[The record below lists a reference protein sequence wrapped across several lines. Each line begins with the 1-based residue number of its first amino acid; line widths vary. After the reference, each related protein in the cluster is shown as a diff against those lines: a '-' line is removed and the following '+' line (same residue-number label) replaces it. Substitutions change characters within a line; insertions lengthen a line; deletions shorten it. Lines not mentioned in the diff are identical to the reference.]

1 MDMVVRAPL
10 IRTLRET
17 NCSDC
22 ALNPICLPPAI
33 DIEDVARLDSIIERS
48 RPLQRGALLFH
59 EGLPFEAL
67 FAVRSGALKTTIALP
82 SGQEQVTGFYL
93 PGELVGLDGIGQE
106 NYACTATA
114 LENTAVCT
122 IPFDAMEEL
131 AARLPGLQHHLF
143 KLMGA
148 EIRADHTLMQM
159 IAQRPAEE
167 RMAQFLL
174 FFSARYRR
182 RKLSEN
188 RFRLPMSRNDLGNY
202 LGLALETA
210 SRTFTQLQHMGF
222 IKVEGKEITIL
233 DRAGLCGL
241 AEIGSG

>member
-1 MDMVVRAPL
+1 MEMEVRSPL

-17 NCSDC
+17 NCADC
-22 ALNPICLPPAI
+22 VLNPICLPPAV
-33 DIEDVARLDSIIERS
+33 DLQHLDRLNSIIERS

-59 EGLPFEAL
+59 EGLPFEAV

-82 SGQEQVTGFYL
+82 SGQEQVTGFFL
-93 PGELVGLDGIGQE
+93 PGELVGLDGVGQQ

-122 IPFDAMEEL
+122 IPFSEIEAL
-131 AARLPGLQHHLF
+131 ASRMPSLQHHLF

-159 IAQRPAEE
+159 VAQRPAEE

-174 FFSARYRR
+174 FFSARYKR
-182 RKLSEN
+182 RKLSDS

-210 SRTFTQLQHMGF
+210 SRTFTHLQHLGF
-222 IKVEGKEITIL
+222 IRVEGKEITIL
-233 DRAGLCGL
+233 DRAGLCKL
-241 AEIGSG
+241 AEVESN